1 MAKKSKCE
9 MCDKKKYLFSVT
21 KGEREVQA
29 CSTCITDG
37 LLTGWSKQMSEFEKS
52 QKDLIAT
59 FVATGYSEEQATE
72 MVNKMFGVIK

>member
-1 MAKKSKCE
+1 MQALFNKEIGRQEMAKKSKCE

-37 LLTGWSKQMSEFEKS
+37 LLTGWSK
-52 QKDLIAT
+52 
-59 FVATGYSEEQATE
+59 
-72 MVNKMFGVIK
+72 